1 MSDQTVFPTLRYADA
16 RAAIDFLE
24 RAFGFE
30 LRMAVDNPDG
40 GVAHAELSHGA
51 GLVMLGSEHG
61 QTDEAYATV
70 APGPGSGATYVVVD
84 DADAHYDQALAAGA
98 DIVIDP
104 YDTDYDSREYTAHDP
119 EGNVWTFGTYQPWQA

>member
-1 MSDQTVFPTLRYADA
+1 MSDQTVFPALRYADP

-30 LRMAVDNPDG
+30 LRMAVDG
-40 GVAHAELSHGA
+40 GGGEIAHAELTLGA
-51 GLVMLGSEHG
+51 GMIMLGADRPAEGHDYS
-61 QTDEAYATV
+61 AV

-84 DADAHYDQALAAGA
+84 DTDHHYEQAVAAGA
-98 DIVIDP
+98 EILIDLH
-104 YDTDYDSREYTAHDP
+104 DSDYGSREYTAGDP